1 MLTDLEKKLKI
12 VFICSTLHCKI
23 MKNLQCYERNLK
35 YVNLIIND
43 LFFCPLAKNSP
54 CLTLW
59 WHWLSFKNLKI
70 LCNNLENFKTV
81 CSHIYTKHF
90 KDLNASHLS
99 IATWELLSYSII
111 MTFDTLKVSK
121 FQNEFVKP
129 SFLPKYEQKIVKI
142 STHYTGQKFWQFFV
156 RIFGETMASQIH
168 KFILK
173 FTDLYA

>member
-142 STHYTGQKFWQFFV
+142 SALTIVHTTQGRNPDNFLFV
-156 RIFGETMASQIH
+156 F
-168 KFILK
+168 
-173 FTDLYA
+173 